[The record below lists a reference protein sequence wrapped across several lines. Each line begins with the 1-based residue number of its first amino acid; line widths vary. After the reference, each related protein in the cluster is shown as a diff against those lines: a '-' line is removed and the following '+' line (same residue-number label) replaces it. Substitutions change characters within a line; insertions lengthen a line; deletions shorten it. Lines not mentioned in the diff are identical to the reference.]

1 MTLNNKLYI
10 FKARVLRVIDGD
22 TLEMRIDL
30 GFHTHTVRK
39 VRLLGVD
46 TPERGQ
52 VNYNEAKA
60 FTTGTVLGKNVY
72 VQTYKADSFGR
83 YLADVWYR
91 EGDNEYRLSH
101 ELTVRGLVKEDSKWN
116 EERE

>member
-10 FKARVLRVIDGD
+10 FKAKVLRVIDGD

-60 FTTGTVLGKNVY
+60 FTTNTVLGKDVY
-72 VQTYKADSFGR
+72 VLTYQADAFGR

-91 EGDNEYRLSH
+91 VCDNEYRLSH
-101 ELTVRGLVKEDSKWN
+101 ELTVRGFVKEGSKWN
-116 EERE
+116 EEDE

>member
-1 MTLNNKLYI
+1 MTLDKQLYI
-10 FKARVLRVIDGD
+10 FKAKVLRVIDGD
-22 TLEMRIDL
+22 TLVIDL
-30 GFHTHTVRK
+30 DMGFETHTIKR

-52 VNYNEAKA
+52 VNYNEAKE
-60 FTTGTVLGKNVY
+60 FTTGTVLGKDVY
-72 VQTYKADSFGR
+72 VQTYKADAFGR

-101 ELTVRGLVKEDSKWN
+101 ELTVRGLVKENSKWN
-116 EERE
+116 EEDE

>member
-1 MTLNNKLYI
+1 MTLNNNLYI
-10 FKARVLRVIDGD
+10 FKAKVLRVIDGD

-46 TPERGQ
+46 TPERGKPG
-52 VNYNEAKA
+52 YNEAKA
-60 FTTGTVLGKNVY
+60 FTTQVVLDNDVY
-72 VQTYKADSFGR
+72 VQTYQSDVFGR

-91 EGDNEYRLSH
+91 VGDDEYRLSH
-101 ELTVRGLVKEDSKWN
+101 ELTVRGFIKEGSKWN
-116 EERE
+116 EETN

>member
-1 MTLNNKLYI
+1 MTLDKQLYI
-10 FKARVLRVIDGD
+10 FKAKVLRVIDGD
-22 TLEMRIDL
+22 TLVIDL
-30 GFHTHTVRK
+30 DMGFETHTIKR

-60 FTTGTVLGKNVY
+60 FTTSTVLGKDVY
-72 VQTYKADSFGR
+72 VQTYQSDVFGR

-91 EGDNEYRLSH
+91 VGDDEYRLSH
-101 ELTVRGLVKEDSKWN
+101 ELTVRGFIKEGSKWN
-116 EERE
+116 EEDE

>member
-10 FKARVLRVIDGD
+10 FKAKVLRVIDGD
-22 TLEMRIDL
+22 TLVIDL
-30 GFHTHTVRK
+30 DMGFETHTIKR

-52 VNYNEAKA
+52 INYNEAKA
-60 FTTGTVLGKNVY
+60 FATGTVLGKDVY

-91 EGDNEYRLSH
+91 EGDNEFRLSH
-101 ELTVRGLVKEDSKWN
+101 ELTVRGFIKEGSKWN
-116 EERE
+116 EEDK

>member
-1 MTLNNKLYI
+1 MTLDKQLYI
-10 FKARVLRVIDGD
+10 FKAKVLRVIDGD

-46 TPERGQ
+46 TPERGETG
-52 VNYNEAKA
+52 YNEAKA
-60 FTTGTVLGKNVY
+60 FTTGTVLGKDVY
-72 VQTYKADSFGR
+72 VQTYKADAFGR

-91 EGDNEYRLSH
+91 EGDNEFRLSH
-101 ELTVRGLVKEDSKWN
+101 ELSNRGLVKEGSKWN
-116 EERE
+116 EEDE

>member
-1 MTLNNKLYI
+1 MTLKNKLYI
-10 FKARVLRVIDGD
+10 FKAKVLRVVDGD

-52 VNYNEAKA
+52 ENYNEAKA
-60 FTTGTVLGKNVY
+60 FTTSAVLGKDVY
-72 VQTYKADSFGR
+72 VQTYQADAFGR
-83 YLADVWYR
+83 YLADVWYQ
-91 EGDNEYRLSH
+91 EGDNEFRLSH
-101 ELTVRGLVKEDSKWN
+101 ELSNRGLVKQGNKWN
-116 EERE
+116 KEDE

>member
-10 FKARVLRVIDGD
+10 FKAKVLRVVDGD

-60 FTTGTVLGKNVY
+60 FTTSTVLGKDVY
-72 VQTYKADSFGR
+72 VQTYQADAFGR
-83 YLADVWYR
+83 YLGDVWYQ
-91 EGDNEYRLSH
+91 EGGNEFRLSH
-101 ELTVRGLVKEDSKWN
+101 ELSNRGLVKQGSEWN
-116 EERE
+116 EEDE

>member
-1 MTLNNKLYI
+1 MALDKQLYI
-10 FKARVLRVIDGD
+10 FKASVLRVIDGD

-52 VNYNEAKA
+52 VNYNEAIA
-60 FTTGTVLGKNVY
+60 FTTSTVLGKDVY
-72 VQTYKADSFGR
+72 VQTYQADAFGR

-91 EGDNEYRLSH
+91 EGENEFRLSH
-101 ELTVRGLVKEDSKWN
+101 ELTVRGLFKEGSKWN
-116 EERE
+116 KEDE

>member
-10 FKARVLRVIDGD
+10 FKAKVLRVIDGD

-46 TPERGQ
+46 TPERGKTG
-52 VNYNEAKA
+52 YNEAKV
-60 FTTGTVLGKNVY
+60 FTTQTVLGKDVY
-72 VQTYKADSFGR
+72 VQTYQADAFGR
-83 YLADVWYR
+83 YLADV
-91 EGDNEYRLSH
+91 
-101 ELTVRGLVKEDSKWN
+101 
-116 EERE
+116 

>member
-10 FKARVLRVIDGD
+10 FKAKVLRVIDGD

-52 VNYNEAKA
+52 INYNEAKA
-60 FTTGTVLGKNVY
+60 FTTSTVLGKDVY
-72 VQTYKADSFGR
+72 VQTYKADVFGR

-91 EGDNEYRLSH
+91 VGDDEYRLSH
-101 ELTVRGLVKEDSKWN
+101 ELTVRGFIKEGSKWN
-116 EERE
+116 EETN

>member
-1 MTLNNKLYI
+1 MTLDKQLYI
-10 FKARVLRVIDGD
+10 FKAKVLRVIDGD

-46 TPERGQ
+46 TPERGKPG
-52 VNYNEAKA
+52 YNEAKA
-60 FTTGTVLGKNVY
+60 FTTGTVLGKDVY
-72 VQTYKADSFGR
+72 VQTYQADAFGR
-83 YLADVWYR
+83 YLADVWYQ
-91 EGDNEYRLSH
+91 EGDNEFRLSH

-116 EERE
+116 EEEK

>member
-1 MTLNNKLYI
+1 MTLDKQLYI

-22 TLEMRIDL
+22 TLVIDL
-30 GFHTHTVRK
+30 DMGFETHTIKR

-60 FTTGTVLGKNVY
+60 FTTSTVLGKDVY
-72 VQTYKADSFGR
+72 VQTYQADVFGR

-91 EGDNEYRLSH
+91 EGDNEFRLSH
-101 ELTVRGLVKEDSKWN
+101 ELTVRGLVKQGSKWN
-116 EERE
+116 EEDE

>member
-10 FKARVLRVIDGD
+10 FKAKVLRVIDGD

-60 FTTGTVLGKNVY
+60 FTTGTVLGKDVY
-72 VQTYKADSFGR
+72 VQTYKADVFGR

-91 EGDNEYRLSH
+91 VGDDEYRLSH
-101 ELTVRGLVKEDSKWN
+101 ELTVRGFIKEGSKWN
-116 EERE
+116 EETN